1 MISGEIREAAKRG
14 PSSVAVVG
22 LIGVMVEAMVC
33 LGGRVVV
40 VVAGVD
46 IVFGCVVCLVEMERG
61 KKREIAGW
69 EVGLVWF
76 DSMRLG
82 EGRILRRWRFSA
94 REIDSESDGVWEW

>member
-1 MISGEIREAAKRG
+1 
-14 PSSVAVVG
+14 VV
-22 LIGVMVEAMVC
+22 
-33 LGGRVVV
+33 VVV

-76 DSMRLG
+76 GLIR
-82 EGRILRRWRFSA
+82 
-94 REIDSESDGVWEW
+94 